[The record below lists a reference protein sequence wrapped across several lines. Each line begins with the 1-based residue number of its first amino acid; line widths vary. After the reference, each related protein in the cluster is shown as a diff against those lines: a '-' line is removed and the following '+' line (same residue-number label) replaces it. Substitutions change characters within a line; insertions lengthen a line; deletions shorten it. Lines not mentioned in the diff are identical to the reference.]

1 MRSGRSIRLIR
12 GTRHEIQT
20 CGLHMGQ
27 HLKIIRCRSN
37 RFMARICHRSGGVC
51 RGRSASRGGCETA
64 KLQAYLRDLEKT
76 KGQPD
81 YSKPPASEYL
91 KRIFAADALAALP
104 APKANDFGWL
114 LDWVVSV
121 NQTYVAMIMFGAK
134 DLADENV
141 GRNMID
147 YQDNTMPAAA
157 FRLHLYG
164 RIARTVPS
172 LPSDER
178 KQKRETI
185 ERVNQGMVQLATGM
199 AGFTRIRLKLE
210 NVRLTAAA
218 LRDTVTLWAPLT
230 TAKERA
236 DLLARLEK
244 ASVTNKDAG
253 IDDAINF
260 VSTAIKSV
268 KD

>member
-1 MRSGRSIRLIR
+1 
-12 GTRHEIQT
+12 
-20 CGLHMGQ
+20 MGQ

-37 RFMARICHRSGGVC
+37 RFMVSYLPSVRRRLPRTVRKPRRPRNSQAASLSPRS
-51 RGRSASRGGCETA
+51 R
-64 KLQAYLRDLEKT
+64 KT